1 MFSNAFVDR
10 DLMAKMTAKML
21 LEVEAVHFNAEKSL
35 THSRQGSLVPFILT
49 AVN

>member
-21 LEVEAVHFNAEKSL
+21 LEVEAVHFNAEKP
-35 THSRQGSLVPFILT
+35 THIHVR
-49 AVN
+49 AR

>member
-21 LEVEAVHFNAEKSL
+21 LEVEAVHLTRKNA
-35 THSRQGSLVPFILT
+35 HSRQLASPFILT